1 MAVHTIDIDSG
12 ERDASL
18 YPNPNAYTIDLK
30 TPVFDVTKLEVT
42 SARIPTPNF
51 VIHDNNN
58 RFSVR
63 IDAPAPD
70 AGTYTV
76 SLNERHYP
84 NGTTLASE
92 ILTAISNAGVT
103 TIDNV
108 EFISAQDSLK
118 FSNVASSDEFALLF
132 RSGVD
137 GWDSNVL
144 TRTTPNQVFGM
155 PARDISSSNSIIDLE
170 GRVDF
175 ECGPKTYVVKITA
188 GSDVLG
194 QTVFSNNPFYT
205 GTFMAKSTI
214 SEQYTTFFSND
225 DPVTHEFTGGAQ
237 KQIDSLRIEWFY
249 KENNKLV
256 PVDFRDRD
264 HAVKLRLSCETDRRK
279 PLSKKFEM
287 LSKKLPTPVK
297 IFDDD
302 PGSVTVVGEKED
314 ASFEKWVPIA
324 VIVTVGFAV
333 LLWLS
338 GRSRTSAPT
347 A

>member
-18 YPNPNAYTIDLK
+18 HPNPNAYTIDLK

-76 SLNERHYP
+76 TMNDRHYP
-84 NGTTLASE
+84 NASTLASQ
-92 ILTAISNAGVT
+92 ILTAISNAGIT

-108 EFISAQDSLK
+108 EFRSTRDSLK
-118 FSNVASSDEFALLF
+118 FSNVASTDEFTLLF
-132 RSGVD
+132 KSGVD

-170 GRVDF
+170 GRIDF
-175 ECGPKTYVVKITA
+175 ECGPKSYVVKITA

-194 QTVFSNNPFYT
+194 QTVYSNTPFYT
-205 GTFMAKSTI
+205 GSFMSKSTI
-214 SEQYTTFFSND
+214 AEQYMTVYSSD
-225 DPVTHEFTGGAQ
+225 DPVIHEFTGGAQ
-237 KQIDSLRIEWFY
+237 KHIDSLRVQWFY
-249 KENNKLV
+249 KSNNKLV

-264 HAVKLRLSCETDRRK
+264 HAIKLALSCETDKLK

-287 LSKKLPTPVK
+287 LSKKLPAPVGM
-297 IFDDD
+297 FDD
-302 PGSVTVVGEKED
+302 PETVVVDDIERWDWEQM
-314 ASFEKWVPIA
+314 FPIA
-324 VIVTVGFAV
+324 MIIIIGFVT
-333 LLWLS
+333 LLVLS
-338 GRSRTSAPT
+338 GRSRTPAPSA
-347 A
+347 

>member
-18 YPNPNAYTIDLK
+18 HPNPNAYTIDLK

-70 AGTYTV
+70 SGTHTV
-76 SLNERHYP
+76 TMNDRHYP
-84 NGTTLASE
+84 NATTLASQ
-92 ILTAISNAGVT
+92 ILTAISNAGIT

-108 EFISAQDSLK
+108 EFRSTRDSLK
-118 FSNVASSDEFALLF
+118 FSNVASSDEFTLLF
-132 RSGVD
+132 KSGVD

-144 TRTTPNQVFGM
+144 VRTTPNQVFGM
-155 PARDISSSNSIIDLE
+155 SARDISSSNSIIDLE
-170 GRVDF
+170 GRIDF
-175 ECGPKTYVVKITA
+175 ECGPKSYVVKITA

-194 QTVFSNNPFYT
+194 QTIYSNTPFYT
-205 GTFMAKSTI
+205 GSFMSKSTI
-214 SEQYTTFFSND
+214 AEQYMTVSSND
-225 DPVTHEFTGGAQ
+225 DPVTHQFAGGAQ
-237 KQIDSLRIEWFY
+237 KQIDSLKIEWFY
-249 KENNKLV
+249 KANNKLV

-264 HAVKLRLSCETDRRK
+264 HAIKLTLSCETDKLK

-287 LSKKLPTPVK
+287 LSKKLPAPVGM
-297 IFDDD
+297 FDD
-302 PGSVTVVGEKED
+302 PETVVVDDIERWDWEQM
-314 ASFEKWVPIA
+314 FPI
-324 VIVTVGFAV
+324 VMIIIIGFVT
-333 LLWLS
+333 LLVLS
-338 GRSRTSAPT
+338 GRSRTSAPS

>member
-18 YPNPNAYTIDLK
+18 HPNPNAYTIDLK

-58 RFSVR
+58 QFSVR

-70 AGTYTV
+70 AGVHTV
-76 SLNERHYP
+76 TMNDRSYP
-84 NGTTLASE
+84 NGTTLASK
-92 ILTAISNAGVT
+92 ILTAISAAGIS
-103 TIDNV
+103 TIDDVTFRSTRN
-108 EFISAQDSLK
+108 SLK
-118 FSNVASSDEFALLF
+118 FSNVASTDEFTLLF
-132 RSGVD
+132 KSGVD

-155 PARDISSSNSIIDLE
+155 SARDISSSNSNIDLE
-170 GRVDF
+170 GRID
-175 ECGPKTYVVKITA
+175 CTWGPKTYVVKITA

-194 QTVFSNNPFYT
+194 QTVYSNTPFYT
-205 GTFMAKSTI
+205 GTFMSTG
-214 SEQYTTFFSND
+214 TFIADYMTVYSSD
-225 DPVTHEFTGGAQ
+225 DPVTHEFTGGPQ
-237 KQIDSLRIEWFY
+237 KQIDSLRVQWFY
-249 KENNKLV
+249 KSNNKLV
-256 PVDFRDRD
+256 PVDFRDCD
-264 HAVKLRLSCETDRRK
+264 HAIKLTLSCETDKLK

-287 LSKKLPTPVK
+287 LSKKLPAPVGM
-297 IFDDD
+297 FDD
-302 PGSVTVVGEKED
+302 PETVVVDDIERWDWEQI
-314 ASFEKWVPIA
+314 FPIA
-324 VIVTVGFAV
+324 MIIIIGFVT
-333 LLWLS
+333 LWVLS